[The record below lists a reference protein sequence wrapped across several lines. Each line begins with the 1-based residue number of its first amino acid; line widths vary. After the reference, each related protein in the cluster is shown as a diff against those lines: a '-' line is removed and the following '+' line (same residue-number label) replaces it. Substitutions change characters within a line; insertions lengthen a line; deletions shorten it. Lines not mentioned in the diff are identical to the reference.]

1 MKLNINR
8 LLPLA
13 LAAIL
18 PGLNFF
24 SNADA
29 LADGKLDFYSRW
41 CSASVVLFLLW
52 YLLHYTTNQSCRYR
66 WGLTM
71 AIILLYIVLVYSLFS
86 FFVFSHPDSI
96 RWNLLVK
103 FFFAS
108 LLFLIIQYA
117 LRASSSIARLELE
130 KEQMQSEN
138 YRVQLQQLRSKVDPH
153 FLFNSLNTLRMMAR
167 KQHPSTEQFII
178 SLSDFYRQTL
188 KYNEASTVPLRE
200 ELSVLKSYLFLIQT
214 RNEGNL
220 DISFQIDEPLLN
232 YLIPT
237 LSLQIV
243 VENCFKHNAMTS
255 ANPLHISL
263 STTDDFYVVI
273 SNPKRPKLS
282 PSEKSGYGLDNIRQ
296 RYTLLNVTNGLLIHE
311 TDTQFA
317 VKLKLI

>member
-8 LLPLA
+8 LLPFA

-24 SNADA
+24 SNTGA
-29 LADGKLDFYSRW
+29 LADGRLDFYGRW
-41 CSASVVLFLLW
+41 LSASLVLYVLW
-52 YLLHYTTNQSCRYR
+52 YLLQYATNRSSRYQ
-66 WGLTM
+66 WGFTA
-71 AIILLYIVLVYSLFS
+71 AIILAYMVLVYSFFS
-86 FFVFSHPDSI
+86 IFVFIHHENI

-130 KEQMQSEN
+130 KEQIQSEN
-138 YRVQLQQLRSKVDPH
+138 YRVLLQQLRSKVDPH
-153 FLFNSLNTLRMMAR
+153 FLFNSLNTLRIMAR

-178 SLSDFYRQTL
+178 SLSEFYRQTL

-220 DISFQIDEPLLN
+220 DISFQIDERLLDF
-232 YLIPT
+232 LIPT

-255 ANPLHISL
+255 ANPLSISV
-263 STTDDFYVVI
+263 SATDDFYVVI
-273 SNPKRPKLS
+273 QNRKIPKLS
-282 PSEKSGYGLDNIRQ
+282 QSPKSGYGLDNIRQ
-296 RYTLLNVTNGLLIHE
+296 RYTLLNVQQGMLISE
-311 TDTQFA
+311 SDTHFE